1 MRIAAISDAQG
12 TTLPRYGFF
21 LGVHPPRY
29 RMAVIDGELPGVS
42 PRSETDIRG
51 WLEPHEY
58 RTTQTITASWASQ
71 LPTNS
76 WPQADTPIVRNTDV
90 AYAFVSDR
98 EDLTD
103 SPWQKLCR
111 ALAPLQAASDAVLEN
126 ISNTLDYERDSSAQA
141 KHAGL
146 TAVARLVD
154 LLGLSRPTILRM
166 GGVPSSTFYA
176 WQKNPNSVIR
186 TPTVTRLLRL
196 QAQVAILDEVLGRE
210 RTRGWVLS
218 AERFEKL
225 QGDDAAFAQVLE
237 EAKTALADKT
247 RILPRPRMRRADYGS
262 SLRDRAEDP
271 ARDSLPWPGAS
282 KLGEEEIR

>member
-1 MRIAAISDAQG
+1 MTAAMSDAQG

-21 LGVHPPRY
+21 LGVHAPRY
-29 RMAVIDGELPGVS
+29 RMAVIAGELPSAS
-42 PRSETDIRG
+42 PRGETNIRS

-58 RTTQTITASWASQ
+58 QTTQTNPASWAGH
-71 LPTNS
+71 LLTYS
-76 WPQADTPIVRNTDV
+76 WPQTCTPIVRNTDV

-103 SPWQKLCR
+103 SPWQKLRR

-126 ISNTLDYERDSSAQA
+126 ISDTLDYERGSPARA

-186 TPTVTRLLRL
+186 TPTITRLLQL
-196 QAQVAILDEVLGRE
+196 QAQVAILDEVLDRE
-210 RTRGWVLS
+210 RTRDWVLS

-225 QGDDAAFAQVLE
+225 QSDDAAFAQVLE
-237 EAKTALADKT
+237 EAKVALADAT
-247 RILPRPRMRRADYGS
+247 RIAPRPRMPRADYASGP
-262 SLRDRAEDP
+262 REAAEVT

-282 KLGEEEIR
+282 RLDEEET

>member
-1 MRIAAISDAQG
+1 MSDAKG

-29 RMAVIDGELPGVS
+29 RMAVIDGELSGAS
-42 PRSETDIRG
+42 PRGETNIRG

-58 RTTQTITASWASQ
+58 QTTQTIPASWAGQ
-71 LPTNS
+71 LLTNS
-76 WPQADTPIVRNTDV
+76 WLQADTPIVRNTDV

-103 SPWQKLCR
+103 SPWRKLRR
-111 ALAPLQAASDAVLEN
+111 ALAPLQAASDAVLED
-126 ISNTLDYERDSSAQA
+126 ISDTLDYERNSSARA

-196 QAQVAILDEVLGRE
+196 QAQVAILGEVLGRE
-210 RTRGWVLS
+210 RMRGWVLS

-237 EAKTALADKT
+237 EAKAALADAT
-247 RILPRPRMRRADYGS
+247 RILPRPRMRRADYASG
-262 SLRDRAEDP
+262 LGGGAEIP

-282 KLGEEEIR
+282 KLDEEETR